1 VGEQHPAESRG
12 GRPKTPM
19 ELLRRYRAGERDF
32 GYVVL
37 VKATLGGANLAGA
50 DLRGADLRWAN
61 LIRANLS
68 GANLTKANLS
78 GAKLYAADLRKATLL
93 EADLSWANPGGA
105 NLSNADLGR
114 ADLRGVKLY
123 GAKLRGTNLG
133 GAQLTEADLSRADL
147 RGTNLGGATLGWAVL
162 GNLDLSGALGLDYV
176 NHVGPST
183 VGIDTIY
190 RSRGKISRR
199 FLEGCGVQ
207 RTLIDNM
214 SSLVGRAIESSAC
227 FISHGLE
234 DRKFVGLLRARMAEQ
249 GFRVW
254 STPRGQAIDE
264 RIDRVVRPY
273 DKLLLVLSRDS
284 LNTYWVQTEIY
295 KATQREKNEAR
306 RLLHPVSL
314 VPNEELAAWQCRDAD
329 TGKDFA
335 SEIRQRTVLDF
346 SSWRNL
352 EALERGLE
360 RLSEDLRKDEAAP
373 ASPEQG

>member
-1 VGEQHPAESRG
+1 
-12 GRPKTPM
+12 M
-19 ELLRRYRAGERDF
+19 ELIRRYQTGERDF
-32 GYVVL
+32 RHVVL

-50 DLRGADLRWAN
+50 DLSGADLRWAN

-78 GAKLYAADLRKATLL
+78 GAKLYAADLRKAILL

-114 ADLRGVKLY
+114 ADLSGVKLY
-123 GAKLRGTNLG
+123 GAKLLGTNLG
-133 GAQLTEADLSRADL
+133 GAHLAEADLSRADL
-147 RGTNLGGATLGWAVL
+147 RGANLGGAVLGWAVL
-162 GNLDLSGALGLDYV
+162 GNLDLSGALGLEYV
-176 NHVGPST
+176 SHLGPST

-190 RSRGKISRR
+190 RSRGKIPRR

-214 SSLVGRAIESSAC
+214 SSLVGPAIESSVC

-234 DRKFVGLLRARMAEQ
+234 DRKFVGLLRARMSEK
-249 GFRVW
+249 GLRVW

-264 RIDRVVRPY
+264 RVDRVVRPY
-273 DKLLLVLSRDS
+273 DKLLLILSRDS
-284 LNTYWVQTEIY
+284 LDSYWVQTEIY
-295 KATQREKNEAR
+295 KATQRERNEAR

-335 SEIRQRTVLDF
+335 SEVRQRTVLDL
-346 SSWRNL
+346 SSWQDH
-352 EALERGLE
+352 EAFERGLE
-360 RLSEDLRKDEAAP
+360 QLLEDLQKDEAAH
-373 ASPEQG
+373 